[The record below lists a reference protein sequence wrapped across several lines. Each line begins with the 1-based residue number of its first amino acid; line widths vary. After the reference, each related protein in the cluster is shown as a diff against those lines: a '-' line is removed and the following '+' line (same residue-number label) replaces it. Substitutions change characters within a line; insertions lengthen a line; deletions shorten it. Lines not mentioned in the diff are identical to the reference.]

1 MSPQIITC
9 LVIFVASMAVY
20 ALNKLNMGVTA
31 ALTIMALLLT
41 GCLAPETALAKFVD
55 SNALILA
62 TMFIVAAGFG
72 RTQLV
77 NKLTDVIYKVGG
89 GSFKRCLTLFLL
101 MAWVLIP
108 FAGVPWSGWPSS
120 TPFCPPPASAAMS
133 APPRPCSPW
142 GLWAAS
148 AYPSATGPSPICATT
163 PFWKVM
169 TSPATPLP

>member
-108 FAGVPWSGWPSS
+108 FAGVPWSG
-120 TPFCPPPASAAMS
+120 
-133 APPRPCSPW
+133 
-142 GLWAAS
+142 
-148 AYPSATGPSPICATT
+148 
-163 PFWKVM
+163 
-169 TSPATPLP
+169 